1 MAVESWEIEAN
12 KCKEIL
18 ANSIPKQY
26 VAAESALPGGEELH
40 VADFCRKSGLL
51 SENELAITESTATD
65 LVAKMGKGALSAEEV
80 VIAFLKR
87 ATIGQQLVS
96 QIPAKQ
102 RTFIDGN

>member
-1 MAVESWEIEAN
+1 MGLESWETEAN

-26 VAAESALPGGEELH
+26 VAVKSALAGGEELH
-40 VADFCRKSGLL
+40 VADFCQKSGLL

-65 LVAKMGKGALSAEEV
+65 LVTKMGKGALSAEEV

-87 ATIGQQLVS
+87 ATIGQQLVG
-96 QIPAKQ
+96 QILVNQ
-102 RTFIDGN
+102 